1 MLRKDQF
8 ASGWKPFLLI
18 SSVVLLFEASA
29 SLFFMQG
36 HWFTKEGLA
45 NGVEIVAPVSL
56 LISVFNIRLGAG
68 LLWCIFVVVHFLVS
82 AAGWP
87 HWYAPLFALQADW
100 WLLCIALG
108 LQWFASTG
116 KGTAV
121 KAL

>member
-8 ASGWKPFLLI
+8 ASGWKPFLFV

-45 NGVEIVAPVSL
+45 NGLEIIAPVPL
-56 LISVFNIRLGAG
+56 LISMFNIRLGAG
-68 LLWCIFVVVHFLVS
+68 LLWCIFSVVHFLVS

-87 HWYAPLFALQADW
+87 SWYAPLFALQADW
-100 WLLCIALG
+100 WLLCIAFG
-108 LQWFASTG
+108 LQWFALNG
-116 KGTAV
+116 KRRVARV
-121 KAL
+121 